1 MSQQQ
6 KNKKRALI
14 ITSAGIIAAIAVG
27 LYFVPLQSIV
37 AIEPTT
43 LPEDIEASRAIEI
56 ARAYVISS
64 PTFSFDGISDSL
76 DMISV
81 NKLESYPIQYVI
93 EFAFDSA
100 QSGYGNRDGQM
111 LAQVITPHT
120 MSVIVSEGQVISAVT
135 DKVWDE
141 INHQYVLKKPSE
153 KLVPDNNSV
162 LNPAG
167 PVTDYASFV
176 SSIRAIGVSVEP
188 QETLGDSP
196 FSTPTRVISVGGAT
210 VQVFEF
216 SNEPS
221 AIAASKTVSKDGTEV
236 GTSIIRWIDTPHFY
250 TQGNIIVLYVGQN
263 PEVLN
268 LLDSLLGIQFA
279 GM

>member
-6 KNKKRALI
+6 KNKKQALI

-27 LYFVPLQSIV
+27 LYFAPLQSIV

-43 LPEDIEASRAIEI
+43 LPEDIKTSRAIEI
-56 ARAYVISS
+56 ARAYVMSS
-64 PTFSFDGISDSL
+64 PTFSFDGIPESL
-76 DMISV
+76 DMVSV
-81 NKLESYPIQYVI
+81 NKLESHPIQYAI

-111 LAQVITPHT
+111 LAQVITPHI

-141 INHQYVLKKPSE
+141 LNHQYVLKKPSE

-162 LNPAG
+162 LHPAG
-167 PVTDYASFV
+167 SVTDYASLV
-176 SSIRAIGVSVEP
+176 SSIRSIGVLVEP
-188 QETLGDSP
+188 QETLDDSP

-216 SNEPS
+216 ANESS
-221 AIAASKTVSKDGTEV
+221 AVAASKTVSKDGTEI

-268 LLDSLLGIQFA
+268 LLDSLLGTQFA